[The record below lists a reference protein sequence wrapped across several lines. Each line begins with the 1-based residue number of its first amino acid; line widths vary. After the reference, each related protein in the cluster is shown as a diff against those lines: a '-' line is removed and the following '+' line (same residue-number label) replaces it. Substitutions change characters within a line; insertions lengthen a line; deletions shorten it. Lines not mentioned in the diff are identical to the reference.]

1 MEGLSTTKA
10 SRSTDNQRFAFHVRG
25 YPPGKSGVKICE
37 NPRENL
43 GKISEKPREE
53 WPRFRLY
60 TAQIN
65 AVFSHAEI
73 RR

>member
-10 SRSTDNQRFAFHVRG
+10 SRSTDNRHFAFHVRG
-25 YPPGKSGVKICE
+25 YPPGKSGVKIC
-37 NPRENL
+37 ENL